1 MPKNILITGR
11 PGVGKTTLL
20 KRLAE
25 RCGQWA
31 VTGFYTEEI
40 RENGVRVG
48 FRAVTLSGHR
58 AVFAHRDFHVHPDH
72 RVGKYGVKPE
82 VLEGLVLPHLDPC
95 RKGADLVVID
105 EIAKMELFSDALR
118 ESFVRVL
125 DDPTSVLATITLKGT
140 GLIKRV
146 KQREDVTLFT
156 LTEKNRN
163 ALPEQIYR
171 KLCEAVASS
180 LSGSDP
186 SRFEKFI
193 RSFDSGQYWEAH
205 EVLEEVWKVDRQ
217 DFYKGL
223 IQVAASWVHLEHNNR
238 SGVLKVLPR
247 ALRYLEKYPGRHR
260 GWDLGRL
267 ISDCRDCLQSVGRQE
282 HRSVSPSGVCSIRL
296 ADYYQSAR

>member
-1 MPKNILITGR
+1 MLKNILITGQ
-11 PGVGKTTLL
+11 PSVGKTTLL
-20 KRLAE
+20 KKLVE
-25 RCGQWA
+25 RCGHLA

-58 AVFAHRDFHVHPDH
+58 AVFAHRDFHVDPDQ
-72 RVGKYGVKPE
+72 RVGKYGVRPE
-82 VLEGLVLPHLDPC
+82 LLEVLVLPHLDPC

-105 EIAKMELFSDALR
+105 EIAKMELFSNSLR

-125 DDPTSVLATITLKGT
+125 DCPTSVVATIALKGT
-140 GLIKRV
+140 GLIKRI
-146 KQREDVTLFT
+146 KRREDVVLFT
-156 LTEKNRN
+156 LTKKNRDV
-163 ALPEQIYR
+163 LSEQIYR
-171 KLCEAVASS
+171 KLCELVASP
-180 LSGSDP
+180 LSGSDR
-186 SRFEKFI
+186 SGFEKFI
-193 RSFDSGQYWEAH
+193 QSFDSGQYWEAH

-223 IQVAASWVHLEHNNR
+223 IQVAASWVHLERNNR

-267 ISDCRDCLQSVGRQE
+267 ISDCRSCLQSVRRQE
-282 HRSVSPSGVCSIRL
+282 HKVVSPSGICSIRL
-296 ADYYQSAR
+296 ADYYRR